1 MAMPKSPDPLAQA
14 KNIMAAMLKLPPK
27 QHAEMKIGKKNQR
40 RGKRL
45 RQRKKR
51 RA

>member
-1 MAMPKSPDPLAQA
+1 MPKPSDPLAQA
-14 KNIMAAMLKLPPK
+14 KAIMASMLKLPPK
-27 QHAEMKIGKKNQR
+27 PHSKMKKGKKNQR

-51 RA
+51 SA